1 MPEAELRKVESANKA
16 LDRSYRIV
24 RSHIV
29 FNPGRKKT
37 GLVPTLA
44 DLECAIRHEQ
54 NRTSTSKNRHS
65 CPASSGSSWVS
76 KARLRYACQV
86 VATSLV
92 LICMTGALFCTVRI
106 TASRSTKEKQ
116 MDLGL
121 KGKNAVVLGGTRGIG
136 RAIAG
141 TLAAE
146 GAGVAVCARNAE
158 QVASTVAELKALGVK
173 ATGAAVDITDAAAL
187 KSWISDAAKELGSID
202 LLFSNAGAMAQGG
215 DAASWQQNFQL
226 DVLGAVNA
234 FEAAR
239 PFLEASGEKNGDA
252 GFVLISSVSAA
263 QADSAGSYGPI
274 KAALVHMAKGLARQ
288 YAGKKIRVN
297 VVSPGTVYFKGGV
310 WHMVEQNAP
319 KRYSDTL
326 ARNPTGRMATP
337 QEIANAAVFLAS
349 PASSFTTGSNLVVDG
364 AISNRVNF

>member
-1 MPEAELRKVESANKA
+1 
-16 LDRSYRIV
+16 
-24 RSHIV
+24 
-29 FNPGRKKT
+29 
-37 GLVPTLA
+37 
-44 DLECAIRHEQ
+44 
-54 NRTSTSKNRHS
+54 
-65 CPASSGSSWVS
+65 
-76 KARLRYACQV
+76 
-86 VATSLV
+86 
-92 LICMTGALFCTVRI
+92 
-106 TASRSTKEKQ
+106 

-121 KGKNAVVLGGTRGIG
+121 KGRNAVVLGGTRGIG

-141 TLAAE
+141 TLSGE
-146 GAGVAVCARNAE
+146 GAGVAICARNAD
-158 QVASTVAELKALGVK
+158 QVTATVAELKTAGAP
-173 ATGAAVDITDAAAL
+173 ATGASVDITDSDAL
-187 KSWISDAAKELGSID
+187 KSWIAGVARELGGID

-215 DAASWQQNFQL
+215 DPASWEQNFRL

-252 GFVLISSVSAA
+252 AFIIISSVSAA
-263 QADSAGSYGPI
+263 QADTASSYGPV
-274 KAALVHMAKGLARQ
+274 KAALIHMAKGLARQ

-310 WHMVEQNAP
+310 WNLVEQNAP
-319 KRYSDTL
+319 KRYEQTL

-349 PASSFTTGSNLVVDG
+349 PASSFTTGSNLIVDG